1 MRLEKTL
8 WQIGTGDDK
17 RPYNDVMVTQGVA
30 LLGSG
35 TDGEW
40 YEGHPEYP
48 AKGPIRTF
56 AQSANSGD
64 LIVAR
69 RGLHRALALGVIG
82 EYDHSE
88 AFDDVQGWDQ
98 HYRRVRWLH
107 HVEEHR
113 FDRPVFR
120 QGRFSRCHKPEVYEW
135 AARLIAGSGDDL
147 HAPVEGDDLRELPAP
162 EPTVGPESFGE
173 PVAEILR
180 AASRWKEKTW
190 DGSLG
195 ARPSED
201 ELLTHITV
209 PLLEALGWDPEQ
221 IAVKW
226 RFTDLAL
233 FDPVRR
239 EPANCQ
245 CVIEGKRIGDG
256 LLFASWQAREYIRD
270 LELRDADLLVTDGI
284 RYLLHQAPDFV
295 QEEALEANLALPK
308 ARRSFCSRGS
318 ADVSDPARRV
328 GSV

>member
-1 MRLEKTL
+1 MHLETL

-17 RPYNDVMVTQGVA
+17 RPYDGLMTHYDVA

-35 TDGEW
+35 TDGKW
-40 YEGHPEYP
+40 REGHPKYP
-48 AKGPIRTF
+48 GKGPIRAF
-56 AQSANSGD
+56 AQPAISGD

-88 AFDDVQGWDQ
+88 AFDDVQGWDLQ

-107 HVEEHR
+107 NVDEHR

-120 QGRFSRCHKPEVYEW
+120 QGRFSRCHAPEVHEW
-135 AARLIAGSGDDL
+135 AARLIASSGDDL
-147 HAPVEGDDLRELPAP
+147 HAPVEGDDLPELPTP
-162 EPTVGPESFGE
+162 KQTVEPESFGE
-173 PVAEILR
+173 LAGILR
-180 AASRWKEKTW
+180 SASRWKEKTW

-209 PLLEALGWDPEQ
+209 PLLEALDWGAEQ

-226 RFTDLAL
+226 EFTDLAL

-239 EPANCQ
+239 EPANCGSPGVIVGEVIRT
-245 CVIEGKRIGDG
+245 CV
-256 LLFASWQAREYIRD
+256 
-270 LELRDADLLVTDGI
+270 
-284 RYLLHQAPDFV
+284 
-295 QEEALEANLALPK
+295 
-308 ARRSFCSRGS
+308 
-318 ADVSDPARRV
+318 RV
-328 GSV
+328 GGLV